1 MLFVSSFILL
11 MELISTRPDFSC
23 VSARERERG
32 KIKETFLTAPSCR
45 LYMIPQGAKKIGPVT
60 WEIPTSFKEG
70 MRVPAI
76 FYASDALLD
85 SMDEKVIEQLTNVAT
100 LPGIKKA
107 ALCMPDGHM
116 GYGFPIGGI
125 AAFDPKE
132 DGVISPGGIGFDIN
146 CLSGDTPVLTEHG
159 ASVRIEDFANAV
171 HRLPCLDLRQNKES
185 RTIPFRFLR
194 RRASKII
201 KITTAAGH
209 DLIATGDHPI
219 WTGEM
224 TEMLNIH
231 QGDKVAVFPFK
242 GVPFEVPDHRII
254 IEEERVE
261 ERCMF
266 NACAVSSELKK
277 RALLPLSADDPRFP
291 LLIKL
296 VAFSMGD
303 GSLVATAGA
312 GFAWFYGQKHDLEDI
327 RQDILRV
334 GFTPSRVYER
344 KRKHRIQTKYGEVR
358 FEHIGYSIKVQ
369 SRSFVTLLNL
379 LGAPIGDKTRQ
390 PYLAP
395 SWLFEAPLWHKRL
408 FLASYFGA
416 EMSAPSTLTGHGSSF
431 YMPAVGLNKSL
442 DALDSGYAFLEQ
454 FKVLL
459 ADFDISCAE
468 ISTEHDAYIGKKGRT
483 SRLRL
488 LINQIP
494 DNLQRLYENIGYE
507 YNQEKRIL
515 ALRAVQ
521 YLRLK
526 QARIQQRVSLQQQ
539 AVALREDGMQIQTIA
554 DTLSTNLRFVQRAI
568 YEDSPEPRIG
578 EDFPTFGL
586 FCKDKCKGSIVWDEV
601 VSKEEIV
608 YNDWVYDFT
617 VDHKDHNF
625 IASSFVVSNCGM
637 RLVKTNLTVQ
647 EVEPKLKELVDQLF
661 RTVPAGVGC
670 KGFVKLTKD
679 DLKEVMTKG
688 VKWCVD
694 NGYGWKEDMDH
705 IEESG
710 WIKGGDADKVSDRAF
725 QRGIDQLGTL
735 GSGNHYLEVQV
746 VKKENINDQKLADQ
760 FGVGKDGQIVVMV
773 HCGSRGFGHQVG
785 TDYLKTF
792 LDVMPKYGIKILD
805 RELAC
810 APFESEEGQ
819 DYFKAHICAA
829 NLAFA
834 NRQVIMHRIR
844 EAFSKVFQRDAKDM
858 GMELIYDVAHNIAKI
873 EDHKID
879 GKSKSLIVH
888 RKGSTR
894 CFGPSRSELT
904 GLHKKTGQPV
914 IVGGSMETGSYLCV
928 GQDGSEETFCSTM
941 HGSGRT
947 MSRTQAKRL
956 FRGEDLQKDMA
967 SHGIYVKAVSMP
979 GLAEEAGKAYK
990 DITDVVDCMEVAG
1003 VSKKVV
1009 QLKPIG
1015 NVKG

>member
-1 MLFVSSFILL
+1 
-11 MELISTRPDFSC
+11 
-23 VSARERERG
+23 
-32 KIKETFLTAPSCR
+32 
-45 LYMIPQGAKKIGPVT
+45 MIPQGAKKIGPVT

-70 MRVPAI
+70 MRVPAV

-116 GYGFPIGGI
+116 GYGFPIGGV

-132 DGVISPGGIGFDIN
+132 GGVISPGGIGFDIN
-146 CLSGDTPVLTEHG
+146 C
-159 ASVRIEDFANAV
+159 
-171 HRLPCLDLRQNKES
+171 
-185 RTIPFRFLR
+185 
-194 RRASKII
+194 
-201 KITTAAGH
+201 
-209 DLIATGDHPI
+209 
-219 WTGEM
+219 
-224 TEMLNIH
+224 
-231 QGDKVAVFPFK
+231 
-242 GVPFEVPDHRII
+242 
-254 IEEERVE
+254 
-261 ERCMF
+261 
-266 NACAVSSELKK
+266 
-277 RALLPLSADDPRFP
+277 
-291 LLIKL
+291 
-296 VAFSMGD
+296 
-303 GSLVATAGA
+303 
-312 GFAWFYGQKHDLEDI
+312 
-327 RQDILRV
+327 
-334 GFTPSRVYER
+334 
-344 KRKHRIQTKYGEVR
+344 
-358 FEHIGYSIKVQ
+358 
-369 SRSFVTLLNL
+369 
-379 LGAPIGDKTRQ
+379 
-390 PYLAP
+390 
-395 SWLFEAPLWHKRL
+395 
-408 FLASYFGA
+408 
-416 EMSAPSTLTGHGSSF
+416 
-431 YMPAVGLNKSL
+431 
-442 DALDSGYAFLEQ
+442 
-454 FKVLL
+454 
-459 ADFDISCAE
+459 
-468 ISTEHDAYIGKKGRT
+468 
-483 SRLRL
+483 
-488 LINQIP
+488 
-494 DNLQRLYENIGYE
+494 
-507 YNQEKRIL
+507 
-515 ALRAVQ
+515 
-521 YLRLK
+521 
-526 QARIQQRVSLQQQ
+526 
-539 AVALREDGMQIQTIA
+539 
-554 DTLSTNLRFVQRAI
+554 
-568 YEDSPEPRIG
+568 
-578 EDFPTFGL
+578 
-586 FCKDKCKGSIVWDEV
+586 
-601 VSKEEIV
+601 
-608 YNDWVYDFT
+608 
-617 VDHKDHNF
+617 
-625 IASSFVVSNCGM
+625 GM
-637 RLVKTNLTVQ
+637 RLVKTDLTIR

-679 DLKEVMTKG
+679 DLREVMTKG

-773 HCGSRGFGHQVG
+773 HCGSRGFGHQIG

-792 LDVMPKYGIKILD
+792 LDVMPRYNIKILD

-810 APFESEEGQ
+810 APFESQEGQ

-844 EAFSKVFQRDAKDM
+844 EAFSKVFQKDPHDM
-858 GMELIYDVAHNIAKI
+858 GMDLIYDVAHNIAKI

-879 GKSKSLIVH
+879 GKTRSLVVH

-928 GQDGSEETFCSTM
+928 GQDGSDVTFCSTM

-947 MSRTQAKRL
+947 MSRTQAKYL
-956 FRGEDLQKDMA
+956 FRGEELQKDMA